1 MGRLFAAFAAVL
13 GVLGTIA
20 ISDANAADA
29 VIPAFTAS
37 AVTTPATGAELF
49 YDNDNGVG
57 EVTVDGTVAGAGPG
71 SKGDL
76 VCYSPQ
82 AAPAELLG
90 NIDVSA
96 GSFAVDAG
104 TGAAYGEA
112 CELLMVPDLDGT
124 YPGENDQGI
133 PSGVSSFTGPAVS
146 ISDLL
151 PHSANGNLYGYFIE
165 SGTLQWSFGLE
176 SLGECPVSSSF
187 VTDPSTL
194 YFVQLFGGD
203 ACLPARS
210 GIAPNLQSRSA
221 LQVDGLNAYPPGAIA
236 PPPQHSPAGT
246 PDNDLTFVPG
256 FEPIQFTPAFGPN
269 HASVIISETDTP
281 TICSAPGTFPPSPS
295 TCPSLTPSGIVVTQ
309 TTSLLPGGQVAR
321 VEQQF
326 MNVSTRAHTI
336 DLLFSQSVDA
346 PGLGELPGFEFPG
359 QHTVAAHTEP
369 DSFSEFPPGP
379 GSIIVIGDSDAPPS
393 SANPIGAITYSQPPL
408 SADFISASSTVNPN
422 SLLPRS
428 TFTMHYADRLAPGAT
443 VTYGWSY
450 SQATNTTDLG
460 QLEQV
465 ERDRFSV
472 PSITIVAPRNH
483 AVVRQA
489 RVEVRGT
496 VNDPVGFRSVTVD
509 GKPAPLGPAG
519 AYTDFITLR
528 RGRQQIVAIVTNLA
542 GITGQATVNVTYT
555 PRRCIVPAL
564 RGDTP
569 AAARRALRAAY
580 CTPGKVFRVRSAR
593 VRKGRVV
600 RTSPP
605 AGSRRNALAKVRL
618 YVSRGTAK
626 PRRKR

>member
-1 MGRLFAAFAAVL
+1 MGRFFAALVAVL
-13 GVLGTIA
+13 GVLGTVA
-20 ISDANAADA
+20 ISNATVADA
-29 VIPAFTAS
+29 ATPAFTAS

-49 YDNDNGVG
+49 YDDDNGVG
-57 EVTVDGTVAGAGPG
+57 EVTVDGTVTGAGPG

-90 NIDVSA
+90 NIDVSS

-112 CELLMVPDLDGT
+112 CELVMVPDHGGT
-124 YPGENDQGI
+124 YPGENDPGI
-133 PSGVSSFTGPAVS
+133 PSGLSSFTGPAVS

-165 SGTLQWSFGLE
+165 SGTLQWSFGLQ

-194 YFVQLFGGD
+194 YFVQLFDGD

-210 GIAPNLQSRSA
+210 GIAPDLQSRSA

-246 PDNDLTFVPG
+246 PDNDLTSVPG
-256 FEPIQFTPAFGPN
+256 FEPIQYTPAFGPN

-295 TCPSLTPSGIVVTQ
+295 TCPALNDSGIVVNQ
-309 TTSLLPGGQVAR
+309 TTALLSGGQVTR
-321 VEQQF
+321 VEQHF
-326 MNVSTRAHTI
+326 MNVDTRAHTI

-346 PGLGELPGFEFPG
+346 PETGELPGFEFPG
-359 QHTVAAHTEP
+359 QETVAAHTEP

-379 GSIIVIGDSDAPPS
+379 GSIVVIGDSDAPPS

-408 SADFISASSTVNPN
+408 SADFISTSSTVNPD

-428 TFTMHYADRLAPGAT
+428 TFTMHYVDRLAPGAT

-450 SQATNTTDLG
+450 SQATNTTNLG

-472 PSITIVAPRNH
+472 PSITIVAPGNH
-483 AVVRQA
+483 SVLRHP

-496 VNDPVGFRSVTVD
+496 ISDPVGFRSVTVD
-509 GKPAPLGPAG
+509 GQPAPLGPAG
-519 AYTDFITLR
+519 SYTGFATLK

-542 GITGQATVNVTYT
+542 GITGQATADVTYT
-555 PRRCIVPAL
+555 PKPCTVPAL
-564 RGDTP
+564 GGDKLVT
-569 AAARRALRAAY
+569 ARNRLRAAD
-580 CTPGKVFRVRSAR
+580 CTPGKVFRVPSHR

-600 RTSPP
+600 RTAPP
-605 AGSRRNALAKVRL
+605 AGSRHNAFAKVRL
-618 YVSRGTAK
+618 YVSRGTGK
-626 PRRKR
+626 RKR